1 MSTENNYYTLFENFS
16 TATAPATTAPAT
28 TAPAATPRAT
38 VTAPAATAPAA
49 TPRATAP
56 AITRAPGSERV
67 EPTII
72 TGPPGATGPPGPQGR
87 RGDDGINGS
96 RGPPGG
102 PPGPPGPP
110 STILLSKIFDEPSY
124 IWEGYTD
131 TNNQLFSYIKVK
143 GKTTYNRKSEE
154 WNSKYIIGINNT
166 DKTYDKPIN
175 YLEIKL
181 PIDPKTHNSVFIQT
195 TTKIDNWSSIN
206 MYICI
211 PDPSGEENHL
221 PDVKIQTRSNNNK
234 GPSDIAA
241 NSLFL
246 GPLNENAY
254 IGNNNGSFEWL
265 QFCIPKQF
273 IDKYNN
279 GNDKI
284 IIAIN
289 YGLKPINEQNI
300 FYISGIASCPN
311 PYGLCTLSAI
321 DLHWGTNNGNT
332 IEWKDEAFGEFK
344 SETDY
349 EDIRI
354 PIASLDKAVYIVHI
368 DNGDSS
374 YGSNPRIYVPKDSE
388 SKYYYLSPVNIGR
401 LGMIIKGRSQSKE
414 ARGIYLSAD
423 VVKKGAIVEPIT
435 GALQIVIRVNTKK
448 TINVLR
454 TRGWFSEQVES
465 LIILPFNQITNTNNL
480 TQI

>member
-1 MSTENNYYTLFENFS
+1 MSAKNNYYTLYENF
-16 TATAPATTAPAT
+16 TVAPGRTIA
-28 TAPAATPRAT
+28 
-38 VTAPAATAPAA
+38 
-49 TPRATAP
+49 
-56 AITRAPGSERV
+56 TRAPGSERV
-67 EPTII
+67 APTIV
-72 TGPPGATGPPGPQGR
+72 TGAPGATGPTGAPGR
-87 RGDDGINGS
+87 RGEDGINGS
-96 RGPPGG
+96 RGPPGTPGGAPG
-102 PPGPPGPP
+102 PPGPPG
-110 STILLSKIFDEPSY
+110 TILLSKIFDEPLY
-124 IWEGYTD
+124 IWEGYD
-131 TNNQLFSYIKVK
+131 NNDKQVFTYIK
-143 GKTTYNRKSEE
+143 GIGNTTYKNEFEE
-154 WNSKYIIGINNT
+154 WNSKYIIAINNT

-181 PIDPKTHNSVFIQT
+181 PIDPKTHNSIFIQT

-206 MYICI
+206 MYIC
-211 PDPSGEENHL
+211 DPNKNNL

-234 GPSDIAA
+234 GGPSNIAN
-241 NSLFL
+241 NSSFL
-246 GPLNENAY
+246 GPLNENAN

-273 IDKYNN
+273 IDRYNN

-289 YGLKPINEQNI
+289 YGVKPINEQNI

-321 DLHWGTNNGNT
+321 DLHWGNNNGNA

-344 SETDY
+344 SNTDY
-349 EDIRI
+349 VDIRI

-401 LGMIIKGRSQSKE
+401 LGMMIKGRIQSRE
-414 ARGIYLSAD
+414 PRGIYLSAD

-435 GALQIVIRVNTKK
+435 GALQLVIRVNTKQ
-448 TINVLR
+448 TINVLQ

-465 LIILPFNQITNTNNL
+465 LTIIPFNQITNTNNL
-480 TQI
+480 IQIQ